1 MYLKA
6 AQLAEAMQTAA
17 IPGQPDAHSPSS
29 DSEIGI
35 SHGTSPSMRPWAET
49 SQSLVREAALHT
61 CTSSPEEEGREFR
74 KLAREQPGNVP
85 GSRIARQLL
94 SLLPLCFLAAASC
107 SLAPV

>member
-35 SHGTSPSMRPWAET
+35 SHGVSPNITHGQKHHTALPDMPRCMHVQLLVLMRK
-49 SQSLVREAALHT
+49 SVS
-61 CTSSPEEEGREFR
+61 
-74 KLAREQPGNVP
+74 P
-85 GSRIARQLL
+85 GSQLG
-94 SLLPLCFLAAASC
+94 SSQETCKVAG
-107 SLAPV
+107 

>member
-35 SHGTSPSMRPWAET
+35 SHGMSPRIYPWAET
-49 SQSLVREAALHT
+49 SHCFTRHAALHACT
-61 CTSSPEEEGREFR
+61 TSSPDEEERESR
-74 KLAREQPGNVP
+74 KPAGEQPGNMQ
-85 GSRIARQLL
+85 GSRIARCQKPAGFPVALV
-94 SLLPLCFLAAASC
+94 LPGS
-107 SLAPV
+107 S